1 MGEVK
6 NAFSPNPSDWQ
17 LSPTDHVEINYLDRD
32 DIELRLVVY
41 DMSVISSSENSLR
54 LSCLSDI
61 EQGKLQSLP
70 HLMELSFSKN
80 IRTGQWHLR
89 PRVFG
94 VRVPDKKAQARQK
107 VPWGLRAFNALLFI
121 WAGYCLGMYLAG
133 IWSGTEVARQ
143 VYIWGF
149 AAGGVYSAARY
160 MARNSAILARKYD
173 RWAKTVFVIVGTALV
188 MQLFLIS
195 SN

>member
-17 LSPTDHVEINYLDRD
+17 LWPNDHVEINYLDRD

-41 DMSVISSSENSLR
+41 SVSVISSSENSLR

-61 EQGKLQSLP
+61 EQGRLESLP
-70 HLMELSFSKN
+70 HFMELNFSRN

-89 PRVFG
+89 PKVFG
-94 VRVPDKKAQARQK
+94 VRVPDKKAQSREK
-107 VPWGLRAFNALLFI
+107 VPWVLRVFNALLFI

-133 IWSGTEVARQ
+133 TWSGTEVARQ

-149 AAGGVYSAARY
+149 AAGGVYSVAWY
-160 MARNSAILARKYD
+160 MARNSANLARKYD
-173 RWAKTVFVIVGTALV
+173 RWAKIVFVIVGAAIV
-188 MQLFLIS
+188 IQLCLSS